1 MKNPLKSSLYPGA
14 HVKYAV
20 DIFGVTFEPF
30 SCNPPNKKVKE
41 VTFEKEEPGN
51 PLNTKC
57 FMTFH
62 FGPVSSLEEAKKIS
76 ELEKESLLDIASFEM
91 LAKIGKPRYV
101 EHNLM
106 PRLGEGAQFHGII
119 PPLQMQGAGFT
130 GDREVNKGEIK
141 NIQEHIKHTASKNER
156 LLRLFRWALLIDDA
170 VSQFLVL
177 YLILDVK
184 IGVQHNAQQKIDDL
198 LRSLNSTIEES
209 PNPRKLICKETCY
222 TRLRNEIIHR
232 GTDPEETF
240 GEILERSYDFKHLV
254 KLAIKA

>member
-1 MKNPLKSSLYPGA
+1 MKKSLESSLYPGA

-30 SCNPPNKKVKE
+30 SCNPPNKKLKE

-62 FGPVSSLEEAKKIS
+62 LGPVSSLEEAKKIS
-76 ELEKESLLDIASFEM
+76 ELEKDSLLDIVSFEM
-91 LAKIGKPRYV
+91 LAKITKPRCV

-106 PRLGEGAQFHGII
+106 PRPGEGAQFHGII
-119 PPLQMQGAGFT
+119 PPLQMRLTGFT
-130 GDREVNKGEIK
+130 GDRKVNKGEIK
-141 NIQEHIKHTASKNER
+141 NIQEHINHTPSKNER
-156 LLRLFRWALLIDDA
+156 LLRLFRRALLIDDV
-170 VSQFLVL
+170 VSQFLML

-184 IGVQHNAQQKIDDL
+184 IGVQRGAQQKIDDL
-198 LRSLNSTIEES
+198 LRYLNPTIEES
-209 PNPRKLICKETCY
+209 PYPRKPSLKETCY
-222 TRLRNEIIHR
+222 TRLRNEITHR
-232 GTDPEETF
+232 GTDPEKTI

>member
-1 MKNPLKSSLYPGA
+1 MKYPLKWSLYPGA

-62 FGPVSSLEEAKKIS
+62 LGPVSSLEEAKKIS
-76 ELEKESLLDIASFEM
+76 ELEKDSLLDIVSFEM
-91 LAKIGKPRYV
+91 LAKIGKPRCV

-106 PRLGEGAQFHGII
+106 PRPGESAQFHGII
-119 PPLQMQGAGFT
+119 PPPQMQGTGFT
-130 GDREVNKGEIK
+130 GDREVDKGEIK
-141 NIQEHIKHTASKNER
+141 DIQEHTKHTASRNER
-156 LLRLFRWALLIDDA
+156 LLKLFRRALLIDDA
-170 VSQFLVL
+170 VSQFLML

-184 IGVQHNAQQKIDDL
+184 IGVQRGAQQKIDDL
-198 LRSLNSTIEES
+198 LRSLNPTIEES
-209 PNPRKLICKETCY
+209 PHPRKPSLKETCY
-222 TRLRNEIIHR
+222 TRLRNEITHR
-232 GTDPEETF
+232 GTDPKKTI
-240 GEILERSYDFKHLV
+240 GEILGRSYDFKHLV